1 MGTVTEPA
9 LTGALADAIGEAE
22 RLIVTAPHLE
32 TEQDL
37 QEGYDY
43 LAGLIRQAVSSA
55 WAYDKDFP
63 YFTRSATPYTKVGLD
78 NPDTLYFS
86 ANIRDD
92 AEYIVTGRRGR
103 STDLSFQILDGNY
116 TPAEVPGSLTAFDDR
131 AIEIGADGRFELR
144 FGPPRAETDANYF
157 ALGANASMLL
167 AREVFSDWT
176 ATPGTLR
183 IQRADR
189 VGVAPQPRPAQLP
202 AKRLRAAGKSLVTQV
217 KTFLAFPEWFY
228 LELPVNTMTEPRLTP
243 GGLSTQW
250 SSAGHYE
257 LDPDQALV
265 VTVPAS
271 DAPYQGFQLGS
282 MWYLSTDFVNHQTS
296 LTADQA
302 HHDPDGMLRFVIS
315 ERDPGVANWLECTG
329 HRRGYLQI
337 RWQRTSREFTAA
349 DGPTVQLVPFAD
361 VPAHLP
367 YDQSVTPE
375 QWRARIAARQA
386 AVADR
391 MLG

>member
-1 MGTVTEPA
+1 MTATTTV
-9 LTGALADAIGEAE
+9 LTAGLAEAIAEAE
-22 RLIVTAPHLE
+22 RLITTAPHLE
-32 TEQDL
+32 TEQDR
-37 QEGYDY
+37 QDGYDY
-43 LAGLIRQAVSSA
+43 LAGLIRQALSSA
-55 WAYDKDFP
+55 WAYDRDFP
-63 YFTRSATPYTKVGLD
+63 SFTRSATPSTKVGLD

-92 AEYIVTGRRGR
+92 AEYVVTGRRGT
-103 STDLSFQILDGNY
+103 STDLSFQILNGNY
-116 TPAEVPGSLTAFDDR
+116 TPAEVPDSLNAFDDR
-131 AIEIGADGRFELR
+131 AVEIGPDGTFELR
-144 FGPPRAETDANYF
+144 FGPPRPHAAPNYF
-157 ALGANASMLL
+157 ALGPNASLLL

-176 ATPGTLR
+176 AVPGRLR
-183 IQRADR
+183 IQRVDR
-189 VGVAPQPRPAQLP
+189 IGQAPPPARPDL
-202 AKRLRAAGKSLVTQV
+202 AARRMAAAAKSLVTQV

-228 LELPVNTMTEPRLTP
+228 LKLPVNTMTEPRLTP
-243 GGLSTQW
+243 GGLATQY

-257 LDPDQALV
+257 LPPDQALI

-282 MWYLSTDFVNHQTS
+282 RWYISTDFVNHQTS

-302 HHDPDGMLRFVIS
+302 HRDPDGMLRLVVC
-315 ERDPGVANWLECTG
+315 EQDPGVANWLECTG
-329 HRRGYLQI
+329 HRRGFLQI

-349 DGPTVQLVPFAD
+349 DGPRVELVPFAE
-361 VPAHLP
+361 VGARLP
-367 YDQSVTPE
+367 FDQSVSPA